1 MKQALIDFL
10 KKHGMDA
17 YMIYADS
24 ATDADLYYTTQFLAY
39 DPFLY
44 LHTREKDVLLISNME
59 IGRAEKQADVDEIA
73 PLSRYDLIEQ
83 VKKGKTPEDAYLDVV
98 ADFVSDLGIQKIA
111 VPHSFG
117 LYLADG
123 LRSKNI
129 EVTPVNSPV
138 QRSRAQKSS
147 TEISF
152 IRSAQGAAE
161 KAIKKAE
168 STLKQSKSRDGTL
181 YVNREVLT
189 CEKLRS
195 IIEVSLLC
203 DGYATETTIVA
214 AGTSS
219 ADPHNT
225 GSGSLKY
232 GEPIVIDVFP
242 QSKLNRYHGD
252 MTRTFVYGKPRQE
265 LIDMHKMV
273 LAAQKIAIEMICPGI
288 AASEIHNLVCEV
300 FESGGY
306 DVGKREGFIHS
317 TGHGVGLDVHE
328 LPAVGSNNEPLKI
341 GNVITIEPGLYY
353 QDMGGVRIE
362 DIVVV
367 TEKGCKNLN
376 SYHKKLIIEGTR

>member
-1 MKQALIDFL
+1 MKQVLIDFI

-24 ATDADLYYTTQFLAY
+24 AADSDLYYTTRFLAY

-44 LHTREKDVLLISNME
+44 VHTREKDVLLISNME
-59 IGRAEKQADVDEIA
+59 AGRAEKQADVDEIA
-73 PLSRYDLIEQ
+73 LLSRH
-83 VKKGKTPEDAYLDVV
+83 GKEYPDVV
-98 ADFVSDLGIQKIA
+98 ADFVSDLGVQKIA
-111 VPHSFG
+111 VPRSFG

-129 EVTPVNSPV
+129 EVTPVSSPI
-138 QRSRAQKSS
+138 QQSRAQKSD

-168 STLKQSKSRDGTL
+168 NTLKQSTVRDGTL
-181 YVNREVLT
+181 YINREVLT

-195 IIEVSLLC
+195 IIEVSLLY
-203 DGYATETTIVA
+203 DSYATETTIVA
-214 AGTSS
+214 AGASS

-225 GSGSLKY
+225 GSGSIKY

-265 LIDMHKMV
+265 LINMHEMV
-273 LAAQKIAIEMICPGI
+273 RAAQEAAIEMVKPGI
-288 AASEIHNLVCEV
+288 AASEIHNRVCEV

-328 LPAVGSNNEPLKI
+328 LPAIGAGSEPLKV

-353 QDMGGVRIE
+353 QDTGGVRIE

-367 TEKGCKNLN
+367 TEKGCKSLN
-376 SYHKKLIIEGTR
+376 SYHKKLIIEGIR

>member
-1 MKQALIDFL
+1 MKQVLIDFI
-10 KKHGMDA
+10 KKYGMDA

-24 ATDADLYYTTQFLAY
+24 AADSDLYYTTKFLAY

-44 LHTREKDVLLISNME
+44 VHTREKDVLLISNME
-59 IGRAEKQADVDEIA
+59 AGRAEKQADVDEII
-73 PLSRYDLIEQ
+73 PLSGH
-83 VKKGKTPEDAYLDVV
+83 GKEYTDVV
-98 ADFVSDLGIQKIA
+98 TDFVNGLGVQKIA
-111 VPHSFG
+111 VPHNFR

-129 EVTPVNSPV
+129 EVTAVSSPV
-138 QRSRAQKSS
+138 QQSRAQKSD

-168 STLKQSKSRDGTL
+168 NTLKQSKIRDDTL
-181 YVNREVLT
+181 YINGEVLT

-195 IIEVSLLC
+195 IIEVSLLY
-203 DGYATETTIVA
+203 DSYSTETTIVA
-214 AGTSS
+214 AGVSS

-225 GSGSLKY
+225 GSGPIKY

-252 MTRTFVYGKPRQE
+252 MTRTFVYGKPQEE
-265 LIDMHKMV
+265 LINMHEMV
-273 LAAQKIAIEMICPGI
+273 LAAQEAAIEMVKPGTP
-288 AASEIHNLVCEV
+288 ASEIHNRVCEV

-328 LPAVGSNNEPLKI
+328 LPAIGANNELLKI

-353 QDMGGVRIE
+353 NDTGGVRIE

-367 TEKGCKNLN
+367 TGNGCKNLN
-376 SYHKKLIIEGTR
+376 SYHKKLIIEGTE

>member
-1 MKQALIDFL
+1 VKQALIGFL

-17 YMIYADS
+17 YMIYAGS
-24 ATDADLYYTTQFLAY
+24 ATDADLYYTTRFLAY

-44 LHTREKDVLLISNME
+44 VHTREKDVLLISNME
-59 IGRAEKQADVDEIA
+59 AGRAEKQAHVDEIA
-73 PLSRYDLIEQ
+73 PLSRYDFIEQ

-129 EVTPVNSPV
+129 DVTPVNSPV

-152 IRSAQGAAE
+152 IRSAQSAAE
-161 KAIKKAE
+161 RAVEKAE
-168 STLKQSKSRDGTL
+168 NTLKQSTARDGTL

-195 IIEVSLLC
+195 IIEVSLLY

-214 AGTSS
+214 AGASS

-225 GSGSLKY
+225 GSGPIKY

-252 MTRTFVYGKPRQE
+252 MTRTFVHGKPRQE
-265 LIDMHKMV
+265 LIDMHEMV
-273 LAAQKIAIEMICPGI
+273 LAAQQTAIEMIRPGV

-328 LPAVGSNNEPLKI
+328 LPAVGTNNEPLKI

-353 QDMGGVRIE
+353 QDTGGVRIE

-367 TEKGCKNLN
+367 TKKGCKNLN